1 MPGSKLRPA
10 AIVSLLLIAAVMQ
23 GCTNT
28 KQEEYITI
36 GALLPLTGEDSDEG
50 LRALNGLQVAKDEIN
65 ESGGIL
71 GKKLDV
77 IVLNDR
83 GDEGY
88 IVQQYN
94 ALKEKGVAAII
105 GSSYSGVTTALAKAA
120 EKDGIPIIS
129 PTASDPDITVG
140 RRNVFRAIFIDDYQ
154 SDVMACFA
162 YNSLKAKSA
171 LVLINR
177 DLPNY
182 GRIAQMFTESF
193 KARGGTAETEFFSG
207 DGDFS
212 AILKKYA
219 AKQPDV
225 IFCPENFI
233 PAAKLINT
241 AHENGIKSYLLCSD
255 AWDGLLAYINNP
267 DAMKNVYYSTP
278 FSFNDEDADVVK
290 FVANYYGNYLQLPV
304 SSPAA
309 AYACVYILSE
319 AIKITGNTSKD
330 AIISAVKANELDQI
344 IGRIKFDQNNNPR
357 TNVFI
362 IQIDGGVYS
371 TFEKLCL

>member
-1 MPGSKLRPA
+1 MKFFSIARNILF
-10 AIVSLLLIAAVMQ
+10 LLTAVLVF
-23 GCTNT
+23 GCSP
-28 KQEEYITI
+28 KVEHQKYITL
-36 GALLPLTGEDSDEG
+36 GALLPLTGKDADEG
-50 LRALNGLQVAKDEIN
+50 LRAYNGLLLAREEIN
-65 ESGGIL
+65 KNGGIL
-71 GKKLDV
+71 GKKLDI
-77 IVLNDR
+77 IVLDDR
-83 GDEGY
+83 GDTEFV
-88 IVQQYN
+88 VQQYKN
-94 ALKEKGVAAII
+94 LKEQNVAAII
-105 GSSYSGVTTALAKAA
+105 GSSYSDVTMALAKAA

-177 DLPNY
+177 NLPNY

-193 KARGGTAETEFFSG
+193 KARGGTTETEFFSG

-241 AHENGIKSYLLCSD
+241 AHENGIKSYLLGSD